1 VEEEIMGFRIGRKVG
16 NYYISTGKSGTRI
29 SRKFGD
35 YYVSHFSPNKRGKT
49 KTKQSKE
56 AEEIGYIASDD
67 ENSATVKTIWWN
79 VLISIL
85 FVLFVWLTSQL
96 WITLGL
102 IFVLQVVGSY
112 RIWKNVETET
122 RWIMWFFPII
132 VPFVMPLSIIYIL
145 SVFGAALWL
154 M

>member
-1 VEEEIMGFRIGRKVG
+1 MGFRVGRKIG

-35 YYVSHFSPNKRGKT
+35 YYVSHFSPNKRQKA
-49 KTKQSKE
+49 KAKE
-56 AEEIGYIASDD
+56 AEEIGCIASDD
-67 ENSATVKTIWWN
+67 ENSATIKTIWWN

-85 FVLFVWLTSQL
+85 FVLFVWLTSQF
-96 WITLGL
+96 WITLSL
-102 IFVLQVVGSY
+102 IFVLQMVGSY
-112 RIWKNVETET
+112 HIWKNVETET
-122 RWIMWFFPII
+122 RWIMWFFPLI

-145 SVFGAALWL
+145 SIFGAALWL